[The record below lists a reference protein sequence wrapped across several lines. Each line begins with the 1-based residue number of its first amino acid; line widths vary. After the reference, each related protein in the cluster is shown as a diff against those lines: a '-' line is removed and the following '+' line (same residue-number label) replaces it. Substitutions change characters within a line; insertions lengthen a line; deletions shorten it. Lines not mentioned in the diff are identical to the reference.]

1 MKIPFLALVF
11 LIFLV
16 LTSCN
21 DQKGKVL
28 LTIGVA
34 NNSTSNMMLSLTG
47 YKDFLKHDFGWED
60 KYFLIGHSDAGWDQ
74 GQMSAWFIMNAIGLF
89 RMDGGCRA
97 NPIYEIGSPLFEEIT
112 IDLGGRYGRGKSFT
126 IRANGVSR
134 LNKYVQSASLNG
146 KELNTLLVPGQ
157 RATQGWGIA
166 PGNGA
171 RTQQKLG
178 AEASSSWQ

>member
-60 KYFLIGHSDAGWDQ
+60 KYFLIGHSDASQ
-74 GQMSAWFIMNAIGLF
+74 H
-89 RMDGGCRA
+89 
-97 NPIYEIGSPLFEEIT
+97 
-112 IDLGGRYGRGKSFT
+112 
-126 IRANGVSR
+126 
-134 LNKYVQSASLNG
+134 
-146 KELNTLLVPGQ
+146 
-157 RATQGWGIA
+157 WGID

-171 RTQQKLG
+171 TQQKPG